1 MEAFEKNCSQNMRQK
16 IEEAERLLK
25 ESHNK
30 EMMQMIEKIQS
41 QYIEI
46 KEHENIVQRE
56 LDREHNSRL

>member
-1 MEAFEKNCSQNMRQK
+1 
-16 IEEAERLLK
+16 
-25 ESHNK
+25 
-30 EMMQMIEKIQS
+30 MIEKIQS